1 MDTKRIVADSILAAV
16 GDAIVATDREGIIQ
30 TWNGGAERM
39 FGFPAEEAIG
49 QSLDLII
56 PQQLRA
62 RHWEGF
68 SRVMETGAS
77 RYGEGDLL
85 AVPGLRK
92 DGQRIS
98 VEFTIV
104 PLKDGTGKITG
115 LAAVIRA
122 VTVRFNEI
130 KALKQ
135 KLAQASRSGQGQG
148 DQLMSA
154 EDMAQPFFTVGHST
168 RSISEF
174 VELLRASQ
182 IRCVVDVR
190 TVPRSRTNPQ
200 FNRDTLPD
208 TLAAHQIDYEHI
220 AELGGLRGT
229 AALGRAIPERILGER
244 ELPQLC
250 RPCPHARISR
260 RLGSPARAR
269 DRAARGHHVRG
280 GGVVA
285 LPPPHHHGLSAGR
298 RRNGVPYPRPRQ
310 RSMRPG

>member
-115 LAAVIRA
+115 LAAVMRD

-135 KLAQASRSGQGQG
+135 KLAQASRPGQGQTT
-148 DQLMSA
+148 S
-154 EDMAQPFFTVGHST
+154 
-168 RSISEF
+168 
-174 VELLRASQ
+174 
-182 IRCVVDVR
+182 
-190 TVPRSRTNPQ
+190 
-200 FNRDTLPD
+200 
-208 TLAAHQIDYEHI
+208 
-220 AELGGLRGT
+220 
-229 AALGRAIPERILGER
+229 
-244 ELPQLC
+244 
-250 RPCPHARISR
+250 
-260 RLGSPARAR
+260 
-269 DRAARGHHVRG
+269 
-280 GGVVA
+280 
-285 LPPPHHHGLSAGR
+285 
-298 RRNGVPYPRPRQ
+298 
-310 RSMRPG
+310 